1 MRNVLLVVLLSVFGV
16 AAKSSYNTFS
26 CVFPAYATEK
36 GTFSDDVVRFTMVT
50 YDEKGK
56 FIRKGSEG
64 EHRGNIIKG
73 DQGSSFVEVS
83 KTGNITTTTMT
94 TVSPLEKEQKAVYSR
109 NILSEG
115 KLLASQYYGSCHLV
129 DKVLTKKVSFPISK
143 SRRLKIIKKL
153 KIEKE
158 IKKLHKKD
166 VKYVMDALDGVFP
179 SRQEME
185 QDMSIEGMILVGRIM
200 DDAMKAK

>member
-1 MRNVLLVVLLSVFGV
+1 MRNVLLIVLLSVFGF
-16 AAKSSYNTFS
+16 AAKSSYNTYN
-26 CVFPAYATEK
+26 CVFSTHATEK
-36 GTFSDDVVRFTMVT
+36 GTFTDSVVRFTLVT
-50 YDEKGK
+50 YDVKGK

-64 EHRGNIIKG
+64 EYKGNIIKG

-83 KTGNITTTTMT
+83 KVGNITTTTMT
-94 TVSPLEKEQKAVYSR
+94 RVALPEEEEKAVYSR
-109 NILSEG
+109 NILSKG
-115 KLLASQYYGSCHLV
+115 KLLASQYYGTCRLV

-153 KIEKE
+153 KVEKE
-158 IKKLHKKD
+158 IKKLPPQD
-166 VKYVMDALDGVFP
+166 VKYVMDALEGIFP